1 MKSSL
6 RIVYLEDDPGDVRL
20 VRDTL
25 RDDGLRVELVA
36 VDNRD
41 NFVAALRQGADLILA
56 DYALPTFDG
65 VEALELYRAYCPSCP
80 FVFVTGALGEER
92 AIEMLK
98 SGATDYVLK
107 DRLNRLGTAVRR
119 AMAEAEDAAARKQTE
134 AALRQKQRELSEAQR
149 IARLG
154 SWYWDAIS
162 DVTVGSEELFRIYGL
177 DPCTH
182 RLPAFNEQKGSF
194 YSPQHWEQLHAAMQE
209 TLRTGKDYELDVPA
223 FRHGAVTWITTR
235 GEAVRDAT
243 GRIVGLRGT
252 IQDITERRRF
262 EEALAAAKAA
272 AEAANQAKSQFLA
285 NMSHELRTPLNAILG
300 MTELALGEELS
311 TTIREYLQ
319 TTKQS
324 ADSLLELLNEILDL
338 ARIEAG
344 ALQLESIAFDL
355 RKTVEQVVKMLSGR
369 AHEKGLRLLCD
380 LGDLPTRLVGDPLRL
395 RQILMNLAGN
405 AVKFTNHGQV
415 VISAVVKPAEQAQQL
430 LFEFAVADTGI
441 GIAPEYQGRIF
452 APFMQADSSTTREF
466 GGSGLG
472 LTITRQLVALMGGR
486 IWVESEPG
494 KGSTFRFTAR
504 FSPGRGG

>member
-1 MKSSL
+1 
-6 RIVYLEDDPGDVRL
+6 
-20 VRDTL
+20 
-25 RDDGLRVELVA
+25 
-36 VDNRD
+36 
-41 NFVAALRQGADLILA
+41 
-56 DYALPTFDG
+56 
-65 VEALELYRAYCPSCP
+65 
-80 FVFVTGALGEER
+80 
-92 AIEMLK
+92 
-98 SGATDYVLK
+98 
-107 DRLNRLGTAVRR
+107 
-119 AMAEAEDAAARKQTE
+119 MAEAEDAAARKQTE

-324 ADSLLELLNEILDL
+324 ADQP
-338 ARIEAG
+338 AG
-344 ALQLESIAFDL
+344 APQRDPRFGPH
-355 RKTVEQVVKMLSGR
+355 RGR
-369 AHEKGLRLLCD
+369 R
-380 LGDLPTRLVGDPLRL
+380 
-395 RQILMNLAGN
+395 
-405 AVKFTNHGQV
+405 
-415 VISAVVKPAEQAQQL
+415 PA
-430 LFEFAVADTGI
+430 T
-441 GIAPEYQGRIF
+441 
-452 APFMQADSSTTREF
+452 
-466 GGSGLG
+466 
-472 LTITRQLVALMGGR
+472 
-486 IWVESEPG
+486 
-494 KGSTFRFTAR
+494 
-504 FSPGRGG
+504 